1 MPSPQQPRAP
11 PLKTP
16 TLHAHTS
23 AYAICFLEK
32 HSVGS
37 DRPGPKYH
45 PPVFVSPQ
53 LLGQPQIYCTSLFRR
68 NIACM
73 WSVARSL
80 RPNLPLMLRPIYN
93 IHFSTTSVCPPP
105 SLVPS
110 LQPHFSASTVS
121 SRAQSALSFSLPS
134 VTRAS
139 SCRLCVFTLSLHLAT
154 GLHAQDYQRP
164 FLSSPPAPSSSRC
177 WTTVATGARRSRKS
191 LVISG
196 VPFPT
201 HQLCGSVETKR
212 KWITLCSDVCGARTP
227 RPKPSTRRSPSPR

>member
-1 MPSPQQPRAP
+1 MPSPHQPRAP

-37 DRPGPKYH
+37 YRPGPKYH

-53 LLGQPQIYCTSLFRR
+53 LLGRPQIYCTSLFRR

-93 IHFSTTSVCPPP
+93 IHFSTNSVCPPP

-121 SRAQSALSFSLPS
+121 SRAQSALSFSLP
-134 VTRAS
+134 V
-139 SCRLCVFTLSLHLAT
+139 LSLSRLSPELPLAGCVCLPSLSAWQQDCMLRIT
-154 GLHAQDYQRP
+154 RGLFFHRRSL
-164 FLSSPPAPSSSRC
+164 FLS
-177 WTTVATGARRSRKS
+177 
-191 LVISG
+191 L
-196 VPFPT
+196 
-201 HQLCGSVETKR
+201 LDYGSHGCEALEEETF
-212 KWITLCSDVCGARTP
+212 
-227 RPKPSTRRSPSPR
+227 